1 MTATMECK
9 DYTAFSE
16 KELLKMLGANERQE
30 NKLKAQLDNIAQER
44 HFIKDAIMQKWRKPS
59 DELLSKKPK
68 KATKAV
74 KKAKEPEFVKF
85 DEAPIIKKIDDYQKS
100 LPEKQQKAIL
110 QEIQRL
116 AYGSA
121 TIK

>member
-1 MTATMECK
+1 MIYYNISM
-9 DYTAFSE
+9 DV
-16 KELLKMLGANERQE
+16 RQE
-30 NKLKAQLDNIAQER
+30 FVPLLEDIA
-44 HFIKDAIMQKWRKPS
+44 K
-59 DELLSKKPK
+59 LSKAKNYRLIFVKTTKAVPQKPK

-100 LPEKQQKAIL
+100 LPKKQQKAIL
-110 QEIQRL
+110 QEIERL

>member
-1 MTATMECK
+1 MIYYNVSM
-9 DYTAFSE
+9 DV
-16 KELLKMLGANERQE
+16 RQE
-30 NKLKAQLDNIAQER
+30 FVPLLEDIA
-44 HFIKDAIMQKWRKPS
+44 K
-59 DELLSKKPK
+59 LSKAENYRLVKTTKAVPQKPK
-68 KATKAV
+68 KATKSV

-110 QEIQRL
+110 QEIERL